1 MSAADA
7 VRVQQ
12 ARAALKSFPSDAD
25 LARMPATELVTW
37 VVRMQGA
44 AHLLDAYVRDA
55 EADDA
60 RCLREIRGL
69 LARFDW
75 EHDDR
80 QLALEAIDR
89 IADGA
94 QRGAV
99 TLTAKQAAM
108 AARALAD
115 AEGYRRLR
123 ADQWC
128 SDCETAPE
136 GACEDHVND
145 LDLADAYRDLAAEL
159 GEGSGDGQ

>member
-12 ARAALKSFPSDAD
+12 ARAALEFFPPDAD

-37 VVRMQGA
+37 CVRMQGA
-44 AHLLDAYVRDA
+44 AQLLDAYVREA

-80 QLALEAIDR
+80 QLAPEAIER
-89 IADGA
+89 I
-94 QRGAV
+94 V
-99 TLTAKQAAM
+99 TGELPGEAMVMLNGDQAATV
-108 AARALAD
+108 AQALAD
-115 AEGYRRLR
+115 AESYRRKR
-123 ADQWC
+123 VADWC
-128 SDCETAPE
+128 ADCAAVPA
-136 GACEDHVND
+136 GACEPHLDD
-145 LDLADAYRDLAAEL
+145 LDQADAYRDLAAEL
-159 GEGSGDGQ
+159 AREDAR